1 MTIKYLIDFENLWI
15 LTLEKINIL
24 WYSDMVH
31 WASIITQSSKE
42 IYLNYASSK
51 NFTSMALNSLSYGA
65 QKRVE
70 KSVQCITLYLK
81 EHILTKHLT
90 TIIYSTH

>member
-1 MTIKYLIDFENLWI
+1 
-15 LTLEKINIL
+15 
-24 WYSDMVH
+24 
-31 WASIITQSSKE
+31 
-42 IYLNYASSK
+42 
-51 NFTSMALNSLSYGA
+51 MALNSLSYGA

-81 EHILTKHLT
+81 EHVLTKHLT